1 MQSKL
6 PFIRMIFQSTLFL
19 VFAFAALVFLQLATM
34 QTGAYVSGF
43 EGLIILEG
51 ITTIA
56 VSNLWY
62 KSQVMWIYLM
72 PYGVF
77 VMIFTLVAWQRR
89 YPTEIPMWVQ
99 LLQSWTYV
107 VLLLT
112 VFFMPLWEIL
122 NQRGIYYALNWLHID
137 MLLQFAFG
145 IFMWLIL
152 LTRVL
157 HISILFSTSLIIPP
171 SKTIIP
177 KQIMIQLPFLWYIPL
192 LILIGIIYLLSNF
205 IIPEAYMYFLG
216 GMVFILLVN
225 TGLISRY
232 SVIVK

>member
-1 MQSKL
+1 
-6 PFIRMIFQSTLFL
+6 MIFQSTLFL
-19 VFAFAALVFLQLATM
+19 VFVFAVMVMLQWVAM

-51 ITTIA
+51 ITPIA
-56 VSNLWY
+56 VSDLWY

-77 VMIFTLVAWQRR
+77 VIIFTLVAWKRS
-89 YPTEIPMWVQ
+89 YPTELPPWIQ
-99 LLQSWTYV
+99 LLQSWSYV

-112 VFFMPLWEIL
+112 VFFIPLWEIL
-122 NQRGIYYALNWLHID
+122 NQSGIYYALNWLHID

-157 HISILFSTSLIIPP
+157 HVSVLFSTSLIIPP
-171 SKTIIP
+171 CKTIIP
-177 KQIMIQLPFLWYIPL
+177 MQIMTQLPFLWYIPL
-192 LILIGIIYLLSNF
+192 IILISIIYLLSNF
-205 IIPEAYMYFLG
+205 TIPFIYQYFLS
-216 GMVFILLVN
+216 GMAIILFVN
-225 TGLISRY
+225 TWLISRY
-232 SVIVK
+232 TVIVK